1 MLNLRREA
9 EVHDGRIGNVEMILF
24 KDDNVGNLIE
34 GLRLRIEEGE
44 TAIRKELSTT
54 KDENENKVKEIEE
67 RMFNI
72 NNRITAN
79 EILKDQFEVF
89 KSK

>member
-1 MLNLRREA
+1 MLNIRKEA
-9 EVHDGRIGNVEMILF
+9 DRHDERIGNVEMILF
-24 KDDNVGNLIE
+24 KDNNVGNLIE
-34 GLRLRIEEGE
+34 GLRTRIEEGE
-44 TAIRKELSTT
+44 TAIRKEISTM
-54 KDENENKVKEIEE
+54 KDKNENKVKEIEE
-67 RMFNI
+67 KMFNI